1 MPETLTVRIGISAA
15 RELELQVD
23 DPSAVSA
30 AYVKALEDGDAVLW
44 ITDTRGH
51 EFGVSVAAIAF
62 VEFERPQERGVGFGR
77 A

>member
-1 MPETLTVRIGISAA
+1 MSDTLTVRIGISSA
-15 RELELQVD
+15 RELELQVE
-23 DPSAVSA
+23 DPKAVSD
-30 AYVKALEDGDAVLW
+30 AYAKALEDGEAVLW

-77 A
+77 S

>member
-1 MPETLTVRIGISAA
+1 MSETLTVRIGIASA

-23 DPSAVSA
+23 DPKVVSD
-30 AYVKALEDGDAVLW
+30 AYGKALEDGEAVLW

-51 EFGVSVAAIAF
+51 EFGVSVGSIAF
-62 VEFERPQERGVGFGR
+62 IEFERPQERGVGFGV